1 MADKTE
7 EAYELDLLK
16 ELLEKHKDKIYLNM
30 PDDSISRTQLDSVKR
45 YNDSILLHSRGYN
58 LNHDE

>member
-1 MADKTE
+1 MAVDE
-7 EAYELDLLK
+7 ETYELELLK

-30 PDDSISRTQLDSVKR
+30 PDDSVPRTKLGSVKK
-45 YNDSILLHSRGYN
+45 YNDSILLHSWGYN